1 MELYEKNGYVG
12 ITSEKREITLG
23 EGFVEIEGM
32 KIDFPG
38 EYEKSGILVHVAD
51 HISGLLFSLRME
63 DRDVAYIGTDTLDIT
78 EEIADFFRDVDLL
91 VLRGNKTAVKLFE
104 NLEARLVVPFG
115 SDKAMFLHALG
126 QNLEPVA
133 KYKTKELDFE
143 GEATGFVNLA

>member
-1 MELYEKNGYVG
+1 MELYEQNGFVA
-12 ITSEKREITLG
+12 INSEKREILLG

-38 EYEKSGILVHVAD
+38 EYEKSGVLVHVAD
-51 HISGLLFSLRME
+51 HASGLLFSLRLE
-63 DRDVAYIGTDTLDIT
+63 DRDVAYIGTDTLEIT

-91 VLRGNKTAVKLFE
+91 VLKGTKNAVKLFE
-104 NLEARLVVPFG
+104 NLEARLVVPYG
-115 SDKAMFLHALG
+115 EEKSVFLTALG

-143 GEATGFVNLA
+143 GETTGFVHLG